1 MNVESFASG
10 NSLLHRRDARVKLIA
25 AFVLSLILA
34 LNSDVTVAIAGCI
47 ICGILLILSK
57 PNSRLFLKRMV
68 LVNTFTLFLFITLP
82 LTYGSDPSSGFAIAT
97 IITLKTNAIFCCF
110 LALIA
115 TSSAANLGY
124 ALETLGLPTKLT
136 FLFLFSYRQLFII
149 NQEYERLKRAARLRG
164 FTPHNN
170 LHTYRTYSYLF
181 AMTLVKS
188 WNRADRVHQAMLLRG
203 FSGKLIP
210 LRRQSP
216 GKDDYLFLS
225 VLLLIALLLTL
236 SSLFSPV
243 SGTMLP

>member
-1 MNVESFASG
+1 MNAESFASG
-10 NSLLHRRDARVKLIA
+10 NSLFHRRDARVKLIA
-25 AFVLSLILA
+25 AFTLSLILA
-34 LNSDVTVAIAGCI
+34 LNSEMRVAIAGCI

-57 PNSRLFLKRMV
+57 PDPRTVLKRIA
-68 LVNTFTLFLFITLP
+68 LVNIFTLFLFITLP
-82 LTYGSDPSSGFAIAT
+82 LTYSGDSFSGIEIAT
-97 IITLKTNAIFCCF
+97 LITLKTNAIFCCF

-115 TSSAANLGY
+115 TSSAASLGY
-124 ALETLGLPTKLT
+124 ALDTLGLPTKLT

-164 FTPHNN
+164 FTPRNN

-210 LRRQSP
+210 LRLQTP
-216 GKDDYLFLS
+216 GTADYILLS
-225 VLLLIALLLTL
+225 TLLLIALLLTFF
-236 SSLFSPV
+236 SLFPTV
-243 SGTMLP
+243 S

>member
-10 NSLLHRRDARVKLIA
+10 SSLFHRRDARVKLIA
-25 AFVLSLILA
+25 AFALSLILA
-34 LNSDVTVAIAGCI
+34 LNSEIRVAIAGCV

-57 PNSRLFLKRMV
+57 PDPRTFLKRIA
-68 LVNTFTLFLFITLP
+68 LVNIFTLFLFITLP
-82 LTYGSDPSSGFAIAT
+82 WTYSGDSFSGIEIAT
-97 IITLKTNAIFCCF
+97 LITLKTNAIFCCF

-115 TSSAANLGY
+115 TSSAASLGY

-164 FTPHNN
+164 FIPHNN

-210 LRRQSP
+210 LRQQTP
-216 GKDDYLFLS
+216 TTADYVFLS
-225 VLLLIALLLTL
+225 TLLLIALSLTL
-236 SSLFSPV
+236 FSLFPTV
-243 SGTMLP
+243 S